1 MADNYG
7 RLIFQNRS
15 VGQSSGPNDDPT
27 ANCNDRLQFRTKIYL
42 NKDNDNAFFQAV
54 VKLFAHSLRSYF
66 VKPEMERVESEID
79 RLFKTNV
86 FNVAQRNQEKHTL
99 LKKYPALGNL
109 SKQEFSEKN
118 GASMID
124 KLTRRA

>member
-1 MADNYG
+1 MKKTELERDARQRKIPVPQVLQSELDRLNAKAKRMADNYG

-86 FNVAQRNQEKHTL
+86 FNVA
-99 LKKYPALGNL
+99 
-109 SKQEFSEKN
+109 
-118 GASMID
+118 
-124 KLTRRA
+124 

>member
-7 RLIFQNRS
+7 RLIFSNRS
-15 VGQSSGPNDDPT
+15 IGQSSSPREDPT

-54 VKLFAHSLRSYF
+54 VKLFAHSLRSSF
-66 VKPEMERVESEID
+66 SKPEMERVEAEID

-86 FNVAQRNQEKHTL
+86 FNVALRNQEKHTL

-109 SKQEFSEKN
+109 SK
-118 GASMID
+118 
-124 KLTRRA
+124 